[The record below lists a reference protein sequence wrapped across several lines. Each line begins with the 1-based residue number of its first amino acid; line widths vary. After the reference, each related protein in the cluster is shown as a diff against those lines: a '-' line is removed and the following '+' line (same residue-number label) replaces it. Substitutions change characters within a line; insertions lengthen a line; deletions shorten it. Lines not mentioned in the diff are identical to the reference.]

1 MSRHRIGLVVHQ
13 GRAAAVETAEVVRR
27 WAAAEGIAVIPV
39 DVWSPDWMAEPR
51 RHAKEEAEATG
62 HPDLVVTIGGDGTFL
77 RGARVAA
84 VDNVPVLGVNVGRV
98 GFLTEVEPAEVEV
111 ALEAFFSGKALIE
124 ERLVLGMRASRRLEI
139 PAGIEVFCYGR
150 GPLLPPPAP
159 RIFDNVD
166 GRSGVDLDVTAVN
179 DIVFEKLARERQVSL
194 GVYIDEEL
202 FASYSADALIV
213 SSPTGSTA
221 YNFAAG
227 GPVLSPR
234 MRAIVF
240 TPVAPHMVFNRSI
253 VLSADEVIAVR
264 VLDSSGQ
271 VAVSVDGQL
280 RGVVEPRDW
289 VSVHAPE
296 QRVRLVRLRPSN
308 FFSRLRQRFAL
319 TDAPAALADGE
330 GGDDFV
336 GGNSSPARLDHS
348 SPQPGDSAP
357 H

>member
-1 MSRHRIGLVVHQ
+1 MDD
-13 GRAAAVETAEVVRR
+13 A
-27 WAAAEGIAVIPV
+27 
-39 DVWSPDWMAEPR
+39 
-51 RHAKEEAEATG
+51 
-62 HPDLVVTIGGDGTFL
+62 
-77 RGARVAA
+77 
-84 VDNVPVLGVNVGRV
+84 
-98 GFLTEVEPAEVEV
+98 
-111 ALEAFFSGKALIE
+111 
-124 ERLVLGMRASRRLEI
+124 
-139 PAGIEVFCYGR
+139 
-150 GPLLPPPAP
+150 
-159 RIFDNVD
+159 
-166 GRSGVDLDVTAVN
+166 
-179 DIVFEKLARERQVSL
+179 
-194 GVYIDEEL
+194 L

-280 RGVVEPRDW
+280 RGVVEPGDW

-308 FFSRLRQRFAL
+308 FYARLRQRFAL

-330 GGDDFV
+330 GGDHFV
-336 GGNSSPARLDHS
+336 GGPASPARSNRS
-348 SPQPGDSAP
+348 SPQPGDKAP
-357 H
+357 R